1 MDKQRDIDEKNI
13 NDLKRAVSMQQLR
26 IKQLVRKENHLKEQR
41 EKTERAINTIE
52 KGEIAF
58 KKKNSDRYLARKKDD
73 VVSCCTDLRR
83 ELLDQ
88 AITESEH
95 YFNEYKKNIEN
106 NAKDAVE
113 KAVKEYIARL
123 KSDNENILQEN
134 PEIIQNKDYIKKI
147 TEIKEEIKL

>member
-1 MDKQRDIDEKNI
+1 M
-13 NDLKRAVSMQQLR
+13 
-26 IKQLVRKENHLKEQR
+26 
-41 EKTERAINTIE
+41 
-52 KGEIAF
+52 
-58 KKKNSDRYLARKKDD
+58 
-73 VVSCCTDLRR
+73 SCCTDLRR

>member
-1 MDKQRDIDEKNI
+1 MDEQRDIDEKNI

-52 KGEIAF
+52 KCEIAF

>member
-1 MDKQRDIDEKNI
+1 MDKQRDIEEKNI

-41 EKTERAINTIE
+41 ENLERGINTIE
-52 KGEIAF
+52 KCEIAF
-58 KKKNSDRYLARKKDD
+58 KKKNSDRYLARKKDE

-134 PEIIQNKDYIKKI
+134 PQIIQNKDYIKKI